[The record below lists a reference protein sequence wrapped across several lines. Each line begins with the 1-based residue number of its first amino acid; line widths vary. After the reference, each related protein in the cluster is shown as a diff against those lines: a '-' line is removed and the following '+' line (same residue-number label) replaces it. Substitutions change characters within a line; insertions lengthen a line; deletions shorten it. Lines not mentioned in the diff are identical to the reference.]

1 MMFVSFCK
9 ILKYRSLGLLTQIWE
24 GISQRAEKSGP
35 DALIYVIFIRISDA
49 GNILP
54 MIAAS
59 VAPPFLISSR
69 RFPAV
74 S

>member
-1 MMFVSFCK
+1 MFVSFCK
-9 ILKYRSLGLLTQIWE
+9 ILKHRLLGLLTQTW
-24 GISQRAEKSGP
+24 GGFSQQTEKSGP
-35 DALIYVIFIRISDA
+35 YALIHVIFIRIPDA
-49 GNILP
+49 GNTLP

>member
-9 ILKYRSLGLLTQIWE
+9 ILIQRLLGLLTQTWE
-24 GISQRAEKSGP
+24 EINQQAEKNGP
-35 DALIYVIFIRISDA
+35 DALFQVIFMGISDA

-59 VAPPFLISSR
+59 VDPPFLISSR

>member
-9 ILKYRSLGLLTQIWE
+9 MLKYRLLGLLAQIWE

-35 DALIYVIFIRISDA
+35 YALIHVILIGISEA
-49 GNILP
+49 GNTLP
-54 MIAAS
+54 IIAAS
-59 VAPPFLISSR
+59 VAPPFLISSK
-69 RFPAV
+69 RFSAV

>member
-1 MMFVSFCK
+1 MLFVSFCK
-9 ILKYRSLGLLTQIWE
+9 ILKYRSLGLLTQTLRRIN
-24 GISQRAEKSGP
+24 QKTEKSGP
-35 DALIYVIFIRISDA
+35 DALIHMIFIGISDA
-49 GNILP
+49 GNTLP

-69 RFPAV
+69 RFPAA